1 MVRSHVTFACTS
13 APQPLLR
20 ADALRAALAPGPA
33 RMLVDI
39 AVPRNFEDLGHSAP
53 LRVRA
58 YNVDDLQALAS
69 ANQARRRGLMRVVE
83 RILAHELQAFRAWQA
98 RPRPA
103 PAGMALL
110 FESLI
115 SAVCLEEIRRVEK
128 GSRLLRRCAAHGS
141 ADRARRLGAH
151 ARAGC
156 RSRSRQRR

>member
-1 MVRSHVTFACTS
+1 MARSHVTFACTS

-20 ADALRAALAPGPA
+20 ADELRAALAPGPA

-53 LRVRA
+53 ARMRA

-69 ANQARRRGLMRVVE
+69 ANQARRRGLMRAVE
-83 RILAHELQAFRAWQA
+83 RILAHELHAFCAWQV
-98 RPRPA
+98 RSRPA
-103 PAGMALL
+103 PAGMALV

-115 SAVCLEEIRRVEK
+115 GSLSRGDSARGKRVK
-128 GSRLLRRCAAHGS
+128 